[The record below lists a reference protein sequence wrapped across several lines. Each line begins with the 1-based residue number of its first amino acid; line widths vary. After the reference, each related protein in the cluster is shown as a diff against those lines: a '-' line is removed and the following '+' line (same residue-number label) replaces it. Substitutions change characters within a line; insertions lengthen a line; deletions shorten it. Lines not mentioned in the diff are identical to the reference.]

1 MKRIPGPKLLTYQKF
16 MKRINQIDI
25 GKLHYGGE
33 ILCHG
38 LGEEDKVD
46 WKFRNRL
53 QLLLRMASLMQT
65 KTE

>member
-46 WKFRNRL
+46 
-53 QLLLRMASLMQT
+53 
-65 KTE
+65 

>member
-1 MKRIPGPKLLTYQKF
+1 

-25 GKLHYGGE
+25 GKLHYVGE